1 MYTKKTINII
11 DDDYVE
17 KTLNRFLSAQQ
28 DDYDIAYKEMQAGQK
43 CSHWM
48 WYVFP
53 QLKGLGKSPIA
64 KHYGIQNIQEAIDYI
79 NHPVLGKR
87 LKEISQ
93 VLLDNPSNNPTEVMG
108 SPDDLKLKSCMTLF
122 YVVAPDEDT
131 FKQVLDKYFN
141 GEFDENTIRIL
152 KEEV

>member
-1 MYTKKTINII
+1 MYIKKTINIV

-43 CSHWM
+43 CTHWM

-87 LKEISQ
+87 LIEISQ
-93 VLLDNPSNNPTEVMG
+93 VLLDIPSNNPTEVMG
-108 SPDDLKLKSCMTLF
+108 SPDDLKLRSCMTLF
-122 YVVAPDEDT
+122 HIAAPDEDV
-131 FKQVLDKYFN
+131 FKKVLDKYFN
-141 GEFDENTIRIL
+141 GEFDKKTIEIIN
-152 KEEV
+152 EE